1 MEPQF
6 WLDRWSIGRTGFH
19 SEEVHPDLLANEA
32 HLAGDGPQR
41 VLVPLCGMSV
51 DLAWF
56 ASRGDE
62 VVGIDLAPQAAEA
75 VMGEAPTDELG
86 PYRRQRR
93 GGLTYLVGDLFDATP
108 ELIGSFDRIWDR
120 AAMVALD
127 APRRERY
134 AGLLRR
140 LLRPGGKLLLN
151 FFQYDTSRM
160 DGPPFAVEEAEVR
173 RLYDGKFR
181 ERGLDWWVTHTWLLV
196 APR

>member
-93 GGLTYLVGDLFDATP
+93 GGLTYLGLLGAVVVHGLWVAARTGTP
-108 ELIGSFDRIWDR
+108 ER
-120 AAMVALD
+120 ALLAGGCSLLLLAQWVVIFGGTT
-127 APRRERY
+127 
-134 AGLLRR
+134 GLLP
-140 LLRPGGKLLLN
+140 LTGVVV
-151 FFQYDTSRM
+151 
-160 DGPPFAVEEAEVR
+160 PF
-173 RLYDGKFR
+173 LS
-181 ERGLDWWVTHTWLLV
+181 
-196 APR
+196 